1 MHAIHNARTR
11 LLATLLNMLAGTS
24 FTVGIAAPIAAG
36 IFYGQGIS
44 LHAVLIGA
52 IVWAVPVVVLHGI
65 AQIVLGGLRQ

>member
-1 MHAIHNARTR
+1 MHVIHNARIQ
-11 LLATLLNMLAGTS
+11 LLAILLNTLAGTS

-36 IFYGQGIS
+36 IFYGQGIPV
-44 LHAVLIGA
+44 HAVITGA